1 MGIAD
6 MVTRNVSSAY
16 GDAPA
21 WRKDDIAIVGSFY
34 RGNAPA
40 KSTQFMTEFYDVLQK
55 AEQLNSTVRQYRQ
68 EGRHQEA
75 DAILSD
81 EKNMILLR
89 QRKPLTG
96 IQKQIRQLKAQI
108 ELVQRDRSLSP
119 AEKRERID
127 RMMAARNKLV
137 SQAVKVSRITM

>member
-1 MGIAD
+1 
-6 MVTRNVSSAY
+6 
-16 GDAPA
+16 
-21 WRKDDIAIVGSFY
+21 
-34 RGNAPA
+34 
-40 KSTQFMTEFYDVLQK
+40 
-55 AEQLNSTVRQYRQ
+55 
-68 EGRHQEA
+68 
-75 DAILSD
+75 
-81 EKNMILLR
+81 MILLR

-137 SQAVKVSRITM
+137 SLAVKISLKIKAESLFVQALTSIYLERCFKYK

>member
-1 MGIAD
+1 
-6 MVTRNVSSAY
+6 
-16 GDAPA
+16 
-21 WRKDDIAIVGSFY
+21 
-34 RGNAPA
+34 
-40 KSTQFMTEFYDVLQK
+40 
-55 AEQLNSTVRQYRQ
+55 
-68 EGRHQEA
+68 GRHQEA

-108 ELVQRDRSLSP
+108 ELVQRDRSLTP

-127 RMMAARNKLV
+127 RMLAARNKLV
-137 SQAVKVSRITM
+137 SQAVAATK

>member
-1 MGIAD
+1 
-6 MVTRNVSSAY
+6 
-16 GDAPA
+16 
-21 WRKDDIAIVGSFY
+21 
-34 RGNAPA
+34 
-40 KSTQFMTEFYDVLQK
+40 
-55 AEQLNSTVRQYRQ
+55 QYRQ

-108 ELVQRDRSLSP
+108 ELVQRDRTLSP

-137 SQAVKVSRITM
+137 SQAVKMTRTAM

>member
-1 MGIAD
+1 
-6 MVTRNVSSAY
+6 
-16 GDAPA
+16 
-21 WRKDDIAIVGSFY
+21 
-34 RGNAPA
+34 
-40 KSTQFMTEFYDVLQK
+40 
-55 AEQLNSTVRQYRQ
+55 
-68 EGRHQEA
+68 
-75 DAILSD
+75 
-81 EKNMILLR
+81 MILLR

-137 SQAVKVSRITM
+137 SQAVKISLKIKAESLFVQALTSIYLERCFKYK